1 MNDRRSADGRG
12 LGAVLIVLGVL
23 FILIGLVTAT
33 IIDGVPRLFVLAPAL
48 VTLGISLVIL
58 PGSRE
63 VSLSAPGARW
73 LKESPW
79 FHKIAWVASG
89 LGGFYLGIRFIVGA

>member
-1 MNDRRSADGRG
+1 MGDRRSADGRG
-12 LGAVLIVLGVL
+12 LGAVLIVLGVV
-23 FILIGLVTAT
+23 FTLIGLVIAS
-33 IIDGVPRLFVLAPAL
+33 INDGVPRLFVMGPAL
-48 VTLGISLVIL
+48 ATLGISMVVL

-79 FHKIAWVASG
+79 FHKIAWVVSG
-89 LGGFYLGIRFIVGA
+89 LAGLYLGIRFIVGT